1 MTEAQQQA
9 QAITQTS
16 AQAAP
21 ADEKK
26 RAPAKRKAQKKGE
39 KIIIAKSKRKTSI
52 ARAYIKKGK
61 GIIRINGK
69 SIDAL
74 EFSVIRD
81 MIMEPL
87 AISNTARDI
96 SKRVDIRVNVHG
108 GGVSSQMQ
116 AIRGAIARGFVE
128 YSGSEALKTELMDY
142 DRTLIVDDPRRVEP
156 KKFKG
161 PKARARF
168 QTSYR

>member
-1 MTEAQQQA
+1 MQTTSQAVVPQA
-9 QAITQTS
+9 Q
-16 AQAAP
+16 

-26 RAPAKRKAQKKGE
+26 RKAPAKRRAPKKGE
-39 KIIIAKSKRKTSI
+39 KIVVAKSRRKTSV
-52 ARAYIKKGK
+52 ARAYIKSGK
-61 GIIRINGK
+61 GTLKVNGK
-69 SIDAL
+69 GIDAL

-81 MIMEPL
+81 MILEPL
-87 AISNTARDI
+87 AISNAARDI
-96 SKRVDIRVNVHG
+96 SKRVDIRVNVYG

-116 AIRGAIARGFVE
+116 AIRGAIARGLVE
-128 YSGSEALKTELMDY
+128 YSGSDALKRELMAY
-142 DRTLIVDDPRRVEP
+142 DRTLVVDDPRRVEP